1 MRREQRHGF
10 ARIWHRLVFGAL
22 DFGSAEQ
29 SVASGAVEH
38 TIARALRCC
47 REAVGPAQLRRLWQR
62 DEEGRLAE
70 RQPARLLAEIG
81 ERSRPDP
88 FEMAAIRCERDV
100 KAQDLVFAQRLFEL
114 NRPDRLPDLGVERTL
129 SAELEKASNLHGD
142 ARAA

>member
-29 SVASGAVEH
+29 SVASDAVEH
-38 TIARALRCC
+38 TIARALRCF
-47 REAVGPAQLRRLWQR
+47 REAVGAAQLRRLWQ
-62 DEEGRLAE
+62 
-70 RQPARLLAEIG
+70 
-81 ERSRPDP
+81 
-88 FEMAAIRCERDV
+88 RDV

-129 SAELEKASNLHGD
+129 SSGLEQTSNLHGD
-142 ARAA
+142 GRAA